1 MSMTTT
7 EREEALQLVEDIQRT
22 RATKNLAPAD
32 VPKILL
38 PYQAAWH
45 RDEAPVRIC
54 EKSRRIGF
62 SWGALAA
69 EAALEAARA
78 KGGMNQFYMGYNM
91 AMAAEFIG
99 DCAFFIRAYQQAA
112 SKIGVTILEEEKR
125 SIVTYKIQLASGFK
139 IEALSSCPYNWR
151 SRQGHA
157 RIDEA
162 AFHENLQEV
171 IKGSL
176 AFRMWGGRID
186 IVSTHDGEDNVFD
199 QLCKDVRAK
208 KLPYSLHKVT
218 FDDALRQ
225 GFYQRVCLVNGE
237 DYSPQAET
245 IYREE
250 IYADYTTPEDAAEE
264 LDCIPKRG
272 SGAFFTRLL
281 LEHCHSDGI
290 PRLRWQQPSEF
301 VVDPERL
308 EKADRWITDNLK
320 PIIDAL
326 NTDKPTVYSQDF
338 ARSGDLSVDWI
349 WQEDRPGHW
358 RQVFAVELR
367 NIPFDVQQLIT
378 FYILDNIPLMQKA
391 AFDARG
397 NGQSHAEAA
406 LQKYGPDRVECVMFS
421 ASWYAEWFPK
431 YRQAMES
438 ELVRLDANE
447 DVIAD
452 HRMVVLVQGKPGI
465 SGARV
470 KGSDGQYRHGD
481 SAVAGVLAY
490 YATRQERIEYGY
502 TPAFGDAGHPGQ
514 GGGDDSEDDDNAFCG
529 RARFGRG
536 AY

>member
-1 MSMTTT
+1 MSMTTA
-7 EREEALQLVEDIQRT
+7 ERDEALQLVEDIQRT
-22 RATKNLAPAD
+22 RAAKNLAPVD
-32 VPKILL
+32 VPKVLL

-45 RDEAPVRIC
+45 RDMSPVRLC

-69 EAALEAARA
+69 EAALEAALA
-78 KGGMNQFYMGYNM
+78 KGMDQFYMGYNM

-99 DCAFFIRAYQQAA
+99 DCAFFIRSYQLAA
-112 SKIGVTILEEEKR
+112 SQIGVTIIEDDKR

-171 IKGSL
+171 IKGAL

-218 FDDALRQ
+218 FDDALNQ
-225 GFYQRVCLVNGE
+225 GFFQRVCLVTGKE
-237 DYSPQAET
+237 YSLAAEVQ
-245 IYREE
+245 YREE
-250 IYADYTTPEDAAEE
+250 IYADYPTPEDAAEE

-281 LEHCHSDGI
+281 LEHCHSEDI
-290 PRLRWQQPSEF
+290 PRLRWQRPSEF

-308 EKADRWITDNLK
+308 EITMAWIADNLK
-320 PIIDAL
+320 PAIDAIP
-326 NTDKPTVYSQDF
+326 TDRPTVYSQDF
-338 ARSGDLSVDWI
+338 GRSGDLSVVWV
-349 WQEDRPGHW
+349 WQETRPGHW
-358 RQVFAVELR
+358 RQTFALELR

-378 FYILDNIPLMQKA
+378 FYVLDNIPLMQKA

-431 YRQAMES
+431 YRQAMEA
-438 ELVRLDANE
+438 ECVRLDANE

-452 HRMVVLVQGKPGI
+452 HRMVVMVQGRPGI

-481 SAVAGVLAY
+481 SAVAGVLAH
-490 YATRQERIEYGY
+490 YATCQERIEYGY
-502 TPAFGDAGHPGQ
+502 TPAGRDADHPGQ
-514 GGGDDSEDDDNAFCG
+514 GGDNDFDDDDNAFCG